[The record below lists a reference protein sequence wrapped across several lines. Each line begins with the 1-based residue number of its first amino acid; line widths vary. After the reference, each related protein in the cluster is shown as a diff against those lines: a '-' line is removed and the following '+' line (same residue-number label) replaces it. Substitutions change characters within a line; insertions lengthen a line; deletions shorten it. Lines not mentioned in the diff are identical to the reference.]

1 MASLSEL
8 KSRLR
13 ALEKSLREWE
23 NRKKKATENRDKAR
37 KRQNKV
43 KDLKKDLEKDFDN
56 NARSVNKKADDMVDA
71 AYKGIWGNRTA
82 GGLDG
87 TVSANREKE
96 PEGDGDLSQAIGE
109 LSTEISRLQTY
120 YDERVREIDQCKR
133 EIGRIKREIADLK
146 REILKKQ
153 LEETFHL

>member
-13 ALEKSLREWE
+13 SLEKSLKDWE

-43 KDLKKDLEKDFDN
+43 KDLKKDLEKDFDG
-56 NARSVNKKADDMVDA
+56 NARSVNKNADHMVDG
-71 AYKGIWGNRTA
+71 AYKGIQGNQTA
-82 GGLDG
+82 RNLDG
-87 TVSANREKE
+87 MVSANQERE
-96 PEGDGDLSQAIGE
+96 PEGDGDLSRSISE

-120 YDERVREIDQCKR
+120 YDEREREIAQCKR
-133 EIGRIKREIADLK
+133 EISRIKSEISSLK

-153 LEETFHL
+153 LEEKLNL